1 MCDRYMSRPFICE
14 GITSIYAATH
24 RSGCLG
30 RIAAR
35 LINHNYGS
43 SWTISWLWESEGQSL
58 TGHIMSS
65 CTFSLQFFFSLL
77 SHGIENMRG
86 SNEAIRG
93 EDGVVD
99 RRAHELNL
107 HVLQFLA
114 LLRKDYL
121 IR

>member
-1 MCDRYMSRPFICE
+1 MGIRRLVVDRPYHVVLHF
-14 GITSIYAATH
+14 
-24 RSGCLG
+24 
-30 RIAAR
+30 
-35 LINHNYGS
+35 
-43 SWTISWLWESEGQSL
+43 L
-58 TGHIMSS
+58 TAI
-65 CTFSLQFFFSLL
+65 FFSVL
-77 SHGIENMRG
+77 SHGIESMRG